1 MKRFPVLSVLLAC
14 AFVSLFS
21 CSETKE
27 FDDHANWKKRNAQF
41 IDSLAFKCD
50 INSQAYASVSD
61 IPVGQLFKILSYKLD
76 PEQTWANGSYIYCQI
91 LTKGNGTVSPQY
103 TDSIRMNYRVRL
115 IPTDNYPEG
124 QVIDQSY
131 KTDKLDPEVNIPSSF
146 RLASLIDGVATAL
159 MRMHCGDVWRV
170 YIPYGLGYGTST
182 RNDIPGYSALIYDI
196 NLTEMARAGRELSPR

>member
-1 MKRFPVLSVLLAC
+1 MKLIRAIIPILATVLFTL
-14 AFVSLFS
+14 S
-21 CSETKE
+21 CGETKE
-27 FDDHANWKKRNAQF
+27 TDDHANWKDRNADY
-41 IDSLAFKCD
+41 IAGLAGR
-50 INSQAYASVSD
+50 YADMKPESAAPGESFR
-61 IPVGQLFKILSYKLD
+61 LLSFKLD
-76 PEQTWANGSYIYCQI
+76 PDKSWGTGSYVYCDV
-91 LTKGNGTVSPQY
+91 LAKGTDSISPQY

-159 MRMHCGDVWRV
+159 MRMHCGDVWRI

-182 RNDIPGYSALIYDI
+182 RNDIPGYSALIYEI